1 MNPRVMWLAVLTVGI
16 ASASEVTVELDPVQT
31 RVGWT
36 LGDVLHTVHGTFKLT
51 RGTIHFDPETGEASG
66 EIVVDATSGESG
78 SGARDGRM
86 HKNVLESAKYPIIG
100 FKPDHVM
107 GPIRMTGDS
116 AVQVHGTFSIHG
128 GEHELTAS
136 AKVHFAGNQMTGT
149 VDFAVPFVKW
159 GMKDPSTLFLKVK
172 HSVEIELQTAG
183 IVTQ

>member
-1 MNPRVMWLAVLTVGI
+1 MNVRVLCLAAVTVGI
-16 ASASEVTVELDPVQT
+16 ASAAEVTVELNPAQT
-31 RVGWT
+31 RVAWT
-36 LGDVLHTVHGTFKLT
+36 LGAVLHTVHGTFKLT

-86 HKNVLESAKYPIIG
+86 HKNVLESPKYPIIS
-100 FKPDHVM
+100 FKPDHVT
-107 GPIRMTGDS
+107 GPIRMSGDS
-116 AVQVHGTFSIHG
+116 EAQVHGIFSIHG
-128 GEHELTAS
+128 GEHELTAP